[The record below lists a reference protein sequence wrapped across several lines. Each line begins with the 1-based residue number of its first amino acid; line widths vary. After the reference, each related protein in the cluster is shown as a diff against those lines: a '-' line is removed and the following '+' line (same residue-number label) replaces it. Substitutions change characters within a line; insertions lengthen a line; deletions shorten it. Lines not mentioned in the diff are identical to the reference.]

1 MEDKELIY
9 RIQHGEQE
17 LLEELITRYYD
28 YIYRFCFYKTGNSVL
43 SYDLVQETFFK
54 LIKYIGTYKDKGKF
68 KNYLIT
74 IALNVCNNYF
84 YEDNSKN
91 EVELEKSFNK
101 STNELSNIEEKNVIQ
116 EALNMLSEKQKDV
129 IILKFYMGMKIKD
142 IAKLLD
148 EKVPTIKSRLKQGI
162 DKLSKILRE
171 EDFYEK

>member
-28 YIYRFCFYKTGNSVL
+28 YIYRFCFYKTGNSIL
-43 SYDLVQETFFK
+43 SYDLVQETFLK
-54 LIKYIGTYKDKGKF
+54 LIKYIGTYKDRGKF

-91 EVELEKSFNK
+91 EVEL
-101 STNELSNIEEKNVIQ
+101 
-116 EALNMLSEKQKDV
+116 
-129 IILKFYMGMKIKD
+129 
-142 IAKLLD
+142 
-148 EKVPTIKSRLKQGI
+148 
-162 DKLSKILRE
+162 
-171 EDFYEK
+171 